1 MAFDV
6 EQFFQSIDI
15 ILTQRLA
22 NLSYDKT
29 VIATVVDDSDKK
41 NGHYFVSDGTV
52 KFDAYSSDAEYKID
66 DQVRITILNG
76 DWDQKKFI
84 AGKYTGEE
92 NNSTPLIYVS
102 PLSTTMQSAASALPT
117 NGSWTLKSN
126 GAITK
131 KPVWSLKI
139 TEDSD
144 FYALQTSGVYNV
156 LTLQGDFQ
164 TLFNEEPM
172 SGEYGL
178 LLELFITP
186 EANSKQRIKQFVAF
200 SSNEMLGN
208 PYSYKIDSR
217 QSKKVLVAPGGIV
230 TEVILSVYQGLTFD
244 VRDGQMTEGDNK
256 FISRDGTPIGQY
268 DINFKNIAVGFGS
281 DLTQITDDSLQI
293 YTVDSST
300 YHYANG
306 VGDST
311 NDKRIGLVWYNKTDA
326 DHYVGFS
333 DGVID
338 VKNNNIV
345 QYDEIDYMKQNEE
358 YLRLEAHMGHT
369 GIPNDTIS
377 LGHAADITE
386 SENHM
391 INAYKALTSGDLLRN
406 LRNIRTL
413 AEGSG
418 DGEISLNDELNPIIS
433 TTAQGESIL
442 SSRARI
448 AENATKALVKRYW
461 NVLQYGYNV
470 QHNLGN
476 SDWNTSWNVDNTLTG
491 YYFDTYISAMNEAL
505 TAVVD
510 FMNYMGKE
518 TDKGKPFSAQRGI
531 YDTYNSKVR
540 RNVESIRNILSLI
553 KVSGEK
559 ERSLSDYQTR
569 TNYVP
574 HTSNNLS
581 EYDNRYCIYW
591 FRYDAKNPLTYI
603 TPVPEAEWK
612 KDEEYETYQDYLL
625 GCEKNNEEYRYGQL
639 LGPEWRRVVVDSNN
653 NEVVNLGLPNHI
665 GKTIDVEKEDGTVVA
680 QTFLPPSPNEHQY
693 LHCKMSPVTGEEKY
707 KAVLF
712 YNHKMFVSNEL
723 TFINTEA
730 DLIPDE
736 FAVSNGDGL
745 VISHGANSQSHYA
758 IYSSAQDLMDIADE
772 HRSRTLRVSYRGE
785 NIGDEALAGAG
796 IYWYVPMNSTML
808 TYDRSYLTEK
818 LGFVTDEFESTEFSK
833 PGYIY
838 FYKQIGYTEEV
849 VDVEDLNG
857 NPIKKTIYHLNED
870 DRTFVYKV
878 KPFYDTSAQNNTIL
892 VEAHI
897 HGENEEKMRIVG
909 EMFFTFSIFGSN
921 GTKYTFT
928 ITPATAQNAVLPDKP
943 LDVNLALRDAS
954 GELLPLNYEPTFEPG
969 EEQLDMYHL
978 RFKWHARRGDG
989 VGNLTMDPAPGAED
1003 PQIRVLTVP
1012 NRYDATGYV
1021 GIIGAEV
1028 SYLAQGN
1035 NGSKDRIITLD
1046 ALYPVPY
1053 SADDN
1058 YYISGPT
1065 MIVYNNQGVV
1075 SRLSEEPFRLYSRFG
1090 EDGEKDNSVLNQE
1103 WSLVYYDN
1111 EGHAVGNDP
1120 EDAEVLKYLPK
1131 LNNDNTLMPATM
1143 YFHYPNGLFYVPV
1156 AQCRVNG
1163 ELVWAQPIVI
1173 TQNRY
1178 ASSTLN
1184 DWDGQFTI
1192 DEENGTILSTMIGAG
1207 RKMDDNSF
1215 EGVLMGDIVAGAN
1228 FDPNNASGIG
1238 IYGFHE
1244 GSQSFHVGVD
1254 GTAFIGKSGRGR
1266 VSFDG
1271 NNGFIYS
1278 GNWIN
1283 SFEDGEQP
1291 FKTIFDENQEPIG
1304 KGLNRGKAGMA
1315 IDLQEGHIDAYDF
1328 RLTSNGVKLDGNALG
1343 NEYYVD
1349 ISNNNENIAEEI
1361 RGKYYIRF
1369 RGDGKLELSLADADT
1384 WLGDKGKTL
1393 VGYIDERDTY
1403 IIDDIIGLPEDL
1415 IGQQTVYTYINAI
1428 EYLNQ
1433 ENIFNKLT
1441 DNGEN
1446 KGIYPIYDENGK
1458 IIELYINA
1466 TYIATGI
1473 LRSNNWNGILTN
1485 TSNGQSYDLKNMTA
1499 AEIEAIDWSGG
1510 NWALSAS
1517 EGTYWNLNDGKMWA
1531 ANFELNAWDN
1541 RTQTDTG
1548 DATGGGLYLN
1558 SNPANDGFYLSI
1570 GKTGGDNPH
1579 FIQYGANGDLKM
1591 RMNDF
1596 VLDAF
1601 DNTSEKGLYLNS
1613 SPEQGEYWFTVGEP
1627 GNFIQFKNGTEGLVI
1642 QINNNFTLNA
1652 VDENGKG
1659 IYLNSNP
1666 VSGGNFFQVGDGTHY
1681 LQFTE
1686 DGGFYINVS
1695 GTNLFLVDK
1704 DQNIIDYIQTKDDAV
1719 LSEVKDNII
1728 GKVPTGDEFNA
1739 AWSEGLTV
1747 YDNIAA
1753 QIGRVEEQLIGIDP
1767 KDPTAKTL
1775 PLYSYIDAE
1784 EYLTVEGVFN
1794 GLTNGG
1800 EKKGIYA
1807 LDANGNIVTGKPEAG
1822 TIKDLYINASYIA
1835 TGILRSSNWQGT
1847 IKTSGGSSFTSVES
1861 YESAMKRNPALKDQD
1876 TWLEAVEGTYWD
1888 LNKGQLWA
1896 ANFELNAW
1904 KSNNSSVANVTDS
1917 SKGKGIYFNS
1927 DPRDGGCY
1935 FTIGDTLSDN
1945 PTFIQYTK
1953 DGELIM
1959 SLTNFLVDAWDNT
1972 NHRGLYLNSR
1982 PTASDSDYYF
1992 KLGHEGYGFLEYT
2005 GNHSF
2010 RLNTA
2015 KFVLDAWNNR
2025 DDFKV
2030 NADGSSVSI
2039 DNAHGVYINSDPAPG
2054 GYYFSIGEEGNYIQ
2068 LQAPKNSDPGKLTLQ
2083 SQYFVLDAWR
2093 EIRDSYNNLVNGGVY
2108 VNSNPQEYETGVDC
2122 YLKVGTDDNYLAY
2135 TGDHKLLLNL
2145 TDFALHAWDE
2155 NNNKGIYI
2163 NSDPKI
2169 NQVNPDGTPY
2179 HDYYLS
2185 VGDGTDFIQLGPENG
2200 LSISTKKLVLDAW
2213 KNDGAKRETSGV
2225 YLNSSP
2231 DDDGAYFSVGNVTDF
2246 IQLFK
2251 DDGLIIKTRNLNLD
2265 AWSNNSGIQLMSN
2278 PPSGG
2283 YYFRAGNETNYMTYN
2298 DDGVLKIKGH
2308 IEATSGSIGNWSI
2321 TSGAITGPNGYTTLS
2336 ADGKITATD
2345 VDLSG
2350 TIKATAGEVGGWVI
2364 GANSLS
2370 AKNNNSIILN
2380 GNTGTI
2386 QGAEIIGSKITNTN
2400 AAGKETFSVKNGYM
2414 SGYGA
2419 NLSSLTIR
2427 GKCII
2432 TENAELVVE
2441 GSGKFTGGVG
2451 IGCDPPAAGLA
2462 IDSNTTITGQVYVGG
2477 RDSQSRAKFAVNG
2490 TAAFTGNVGIGAE
2503 FESGYALNVGGKAKI
2518 GGDTEI
2524 TGNFTVKD
2532 NGKLILSAGCLQVG
2546 NATAMKDG
2554 TPYQIAVDG
2563 PWFNKSHTLTIQ
2575 NGIITS
2581 IVSGTGS
2588 GWGDEGTIAA
2598 SPFVLLKNVNNGGL
2612 GQSSKIYVPTSQGSN
2627 DQAWHG
2633 GTTGWKKLGAL
2644 AYVDDIK
2651 KKFNITLSGTV
2662 ASSNHNYYVEN
2673 GTQSYTEQG
2682 SETWVYVEGDG
2693 KTYNLLGNKCTPVKI
2708 TSSHVG
2714 KYAVLVNSSTDYRY
2728 THGGSERLHKDTK
2741 NKTKFYTAGTTK
2753 SYKTYTKAGNLSVS
2767 IAGSQDITLE
2777 PSTTNTSSIDVTV
2790 TSGTVTIT

>member
-92 NNSTPLIYVS
+92 NNSTPLTYVS

-338 VKNNNIV
+338 VKNNDIV

-386 SENHM
+386 SESHM

-442 SSRARI
+442 SSRART

-476 SDWNTSWNVDNTLTG
+476 SDWNASWNVDNTLTG

-505 TAVVD
+505 TAVVN
-510 FMNYMGKE
+510 FMNYMGEE

-559 ERSLSDYQTR
+559 ERSLSDYQAR

-712 YNHKMFVSNEL
+712 YNHKMFISNEL

-954 GELLPLNYEPTFEPG
+954 GELIPLNYEPTFEPG

-1238 IYGFHE
+1238 IYGFHK

-1666 VSGGNFFQVGDGTHY
+1666 TSGGNFFQVGDGTHY

-1704 DQNIIDYIQTKDDAV
+1704 DQNILDYIQTQDDAV

-1728 GKVPTGDEFNA
+1728 GKVPDKDDFNDVWDEN
-1739 AWSEGLTV
+1739 LTV

-1753 QIGRVEEQLIGIDP
+1753 QIGRVEEELIGINPDA
-1767 KDPTAKTL
+1767 PTAKTL

-1847 IKTSGGSSFTSVES
+1847 IKTSGGSSFTSIES

-1876 TWLEAVEGTYWD
+1876 TWLEAIEGTYWD

-1982 PTASDSDYYF
+1982 PAASDSDYYF

-2039 DNAHGVYINSDPAPG
+2039 DNAHGVYINSDPVPG

-2083 SQYFVLDAWR
+2083 SQYFVLDAW
-2093 EIRDSYNNLVNGGVY
+2093 EEAGGIY
-2108 VNSNPQEYETGVDC
+2108 LNSDPQPYESGVDC
-2122 YLKVGTDDNYLAY
+2122 YLKVGTDDNYIAY
-2135 TGDHKLLLNL
+2135 NRNHELLLNL
-2145 TDFALHAWDE
+2145 NQLALHAWDE
-2155 NNNKGIYI
+2155 NSNKGIYI
-2163 NSDPKI
+2163 NSKPEDSR
-2169 NQVNPDGTPY
+2169 VNPDGTPY
-2179 HDYYLS
+2179 YDYYLS
-2185 VGDGTDFIQLGPENG
+2185 IGDGTDFVQLGPENG

-2265 AWSNNSGIQLMSN
+2265 AWSNNSGIQLMSS
-2278 PPSGG
+2278 PPPDG
-2283 YYFRAGNETNYMTYN
+2283 YYFRAGGKSGEVSYSES
-2298 DDGVLKIKGH
+2298 GVLKVEGAINVTEGGKIGGWSVTSEGIVGPNKKTILDKDGIIH
-2308 IEATSGSIGNWSI
+2308 AEDAIIEGAITATTLDTDSGFIGGWSI
-2321 TSGAITGPNGYTTLS
+2321 TKDGLSGNGASIKSSGLISGARIETNSANIGGWEVTKDGFTGAGGTISSGGDNFKVSTTGVL
-2336 ADGKITATD
+2336 TAT
-2345 VDLSG
+2345 
-2350 TIKATAGEVGGWVI
+2350 
-2364 GANSLS
+2364 GANLYTLNVYSKLVVSAS
-2370 AKNNNSIILN
+2370 AKSRAAVIAPDLGSVALCEIRGNTSIS
-2380 GNTGTI
+2380 GNTG
-2386 QGAEIIGSKITNTN
+2386 IGGNT
-2400 AAGKETFSVKNGYM
+2400 S
-2414 SGYGA
+2414 
-2419 NLSSLTIR
+2419 
-2427 GKCII
+2427 
-2432 TENAELVVE
+2432 
-2441 GSGKFTGGVG
+2441 
-2451 IGCDPPAAGLA
+2451 
-2462 IDSNTTITGQVYVGG
+2462 ITG
-2477 RDSQSRAKFAVNG
+2477 NL
-2490 TAAFTGNVGIGAE
+2490 GIGADAN
-2503 FESGYALNVGGKAKI
+2503 SSYNLYVDGKSYVTGNMGIGTTPNNLYSLNLGGDINVGG
-2518 GGDTEI
+2518 TLH
-2524 TGNFTVKD
+2524 V
-2532 NGKLILSAGCLQVG
+2532 NG
-2546 NATAMKDG
+2546 ATAMNDG
-2554 TPYQIAVDG
+2554 AQWVVNIDG
-2563 PWFNKSHTLTIQ
+2563 PWLSQGYKLTFK
-2575 NGIITS
+2575 NGILTNAES
-2581 IVSGTGS
+2581 LGVFDWKGF
-2588 GWGDEGTIAA
+2588 WGNA
-2598 SPFVLLKNVNNGGL
+2598 SSSSDQPYVKISQINGGIS
-2612 GQSSKIYVPTSQGSN
+2612 QSTKLYVPTTEGSDN
-2627 DQAWHG
+2627 QAWHG

-2644 AYVDDIK
+2644 AYADNIK
-2651 KKFNITLSGTV
+2651 KKVDITMSG
-2662 ASSNHNYYVEN
+2662 
-2673 GTQSYTEQG
+2673 SYTVDMSGYYTTSSFTYYPTTSFTYTPIGTEYKIYATRNSDGTYGRPYRTSGSVPSGATTFFTMYTAG
-2682 SETWVYVEGDG
+2682 SEKTGYNRGDG
-2693 KTYNLLGNKCTPVKI
+2693 KTGY
-2708 TSSHVG
+2708 S
-2714 KYAVLVNSSTDYRY
+2714 R
-2728 THGGSERLHKDTK
+2728 
-2741 NKTKFYTAGTTK
+2741 
-2753 SYKTYTKAGNLSVS
+2753 TKAN
-2767 IAGSQDITLE
+2767 DITLKLTG
-2777 PSTTNTSSIDVTV
+2777 SKSLTNQVFEASDTDDTIEYDVTGV
-2790 TSGTVTIT
+2790 TFTKQ